1 MDYYKIRKLKEEY
14 LLVHDFYEEN
24 KQLLKDLTTRSLY
37 KSLMSVS
44 TLQELKNW
52 VAAILKT
59 ELAES
64 RYDASKKTYSDNLLY
79 SFLKRTKDMKD
90 EELERA
96 VSDMNELRQED
107 FLIDYDDEVL
117 LLEKESEMFHL
128 IKPDSILV
136 FKDSYGECMA
146 IGRDAEKLFEEYGWQ
161 TATIELVG
169 REVTAMPLHEKCQTV
184 LPKQK
189 TVFCSTE
196 ANIKYIQFAD
206 ELEVD
211 MSHAQQTIDVFRA
224 WYQKDPLVLST
235 GGLRFYTMVDGV
247 DEEFDFPFISVS
259 KEDIELYRSNAK
271 TYQIVD
277 GRTWNV
283 HQDNYALIADTAN
296 FLAFL
301 MQVQDDDDDWENV
314 LSNEYQNKEATWSV
328 LSYNE
333 YVSAKEQYPE
343 EIVMLE
349 HDGFFT
355 SYDEDAIRLA
365 RALNQGL
372 WFRNVHGEQVPMVIV
387 SSRVKEAMSETLK
400 ILSVHVVDPDEFDYM
415 DRMALCPCFLEGGI
429 RTEVPFKN
437 AAVFKLR
444 DGDFAIRATLEGTM
458 MPVKKIPWR
467 MAAYY
472 LNKREGLIKET
483 CLKAILLWAYHHD
496 SFSKI
501 HYIHR
506 L

>member
-1 MDYYKIRKLKEEY
+1 MDHYKIRKLKEEY
-14 LLVHDFYEEN
+14 LLVHDFYEDN

-44 TLQELKNW
+44 TLEELKNW
-52 VAAILKT
+52 VAAIMKT
-59 ELAES
+59 DLAES
-64 RYDASKKTYSDNLLY
+64 CYYASRNAYSDNLLC
-79 SFLKRTKDMKD
+79 SFLKRTEKMED

-96 VSDMNELRQED
+96 VFDMNELRQEN
-107 FLIDYDDEVL
+107 FVIDYEDEVL

-136 FKDSYGECMA
+136 FKDLNGECMA

-161 TATIELVG
+161 TATIELIG
-169 REVTAMPLHEKCQTV
+169 RRIPAMSLHEKCQTI
-184 LPKQK
+184 LSKQK
-189 TVFCSTE
+189 AVICPTE

-211 MSHAQQTIDVFRA
+211 MSHAQQMIDVFRT
-224 WYQKDPLVLST
+224 WYQKEPVILST

-259 KEDIELYRSNAK
+259 KENIELYRSNAK

-283 HQDNYALIADTAN
+283 HQDNYALVADTAS

-314 LSNEYQNKEATWSV
+314 LSNEYQAKEASRSV
-328 LSYNE
+328 LAYNE
-333 YVSAKEQYPE
+333 YVNAKGLYPK

-365 RALNQGL
+365 RVMNQGL
-372 WFRNVHGEQVPMVIV
+372 WFRSVHGKQVPMVIV
-387 SSRVKEAMSETLK
+387 SSRVKEAMAETLK
-400 ILSVHVVDPDEFDYM
+400 NLSVQVVEPDEPDYM
-415 DRMALCPCFLEGGI
+415 DRMALCPSFLEGGI
-429 RTEVPFKN
+429 RTEVPFKE
-437 AAVFKLR
+437 ATVFKLR
-444 DGDFAIRATLEGTM
+444 DGDFAVRATLEGTM
-458 MPVKKIPWR
+458 MPVTKIPWR
-467 MAAYY
+467 MAAFF
-472 LNKREGLIKET
+472 LNEKEGLIKET

-501 HYIHR
+501 HYIRHP
-506 L
+506 